1 MMMIRGGLTPVQA
14 KRTKRY
20 SCEGDIHDPEE
31 TWEALM
37 KVFRSV
43 AKKEDDLPSTHR
55 AGDAPVNNSN
65 IMREGVTRFSTTQA
79 PSEERVLALTLFLKC
94 VVTALILSMLSY
106 YFITRVE
113 LVSGVLY
120 P

>member
-1 MMMIRGGLTPVQA
+1 M
-14 KRTKRY
+14 
-20 SCEGDIHDPEE
+20 
-31 TWEALM
+31 TWETLM
-37 KVFRSV
+37 KVFRWA
-43 AKKEDDLPSTHR
+43 AKKEGDLPSTHR
-55 AGDAPVNNSN
+55 AGGAPVNNSSV
-65 IMREGVTRFSTTQA
+65 MREGVRRSSTTQT
-79 PSEERVLALTLFLKC
+79 PSEEKMLALTLFLKC

>member
-1 MMMIRGGLTPVQA
+1 
-14 KRTKRY
+14 
-20 SCEGDIHDPEE
+20 
-31 TWEALM
+31 M
-37 KVFRSV
+37 KVFRWV
-43 AKKEDDLPSTHR
+43 AKKEGDLPSTCR
-55 AGDAPVNNSN
+55 AGEAPVDNSGV
-65 IMREGVTRFSTTQA
+65 MREGFKRSSTTRT
-79 PSEERVLALTLFLKC
+79 PPEEMMLALTLVLKC

>member
-1 MMMIRGGLTPVQA
+1 MP
-14 KRTKRY
+14 
-20 SCEGDIHDPEE
+20 
-31 TWEALM
+31 WEILM

-43 AKKEDDLPSTHR
+43 AKKEGDIPSTHR
-55 AGDAPVNNSN
+55 AGEAPVNNSSV
-65 IMREGVTRFSTTQA
+65 IREGVTRSSTTQTPA
-79 PSEERVLALTLFLKC
+79 EEKMLALTLFLKC

>member
-1 MMMIRGGLTPVQA
+1 M
-14 KRTKRY
+14 
-20 SCEGDIHDPEE
+20 
-31 TWEALM
+31 TWESLM
-37 KVFRSV
+37 KAFRRV
-43 AKKEDDLPSTHR
+43 AKKEGDLPSPYR
-55 AGDAPVNNSN
+55 AGDAPVSDSGV
-65 IMREGVTRFSTTQA
+65 MREGFKRSSTTRT
-79 PSEERVLALTLFLKC
+79 PPEEMMFALRLFLKC

>member
-1 MMMIRGGLTPVQA
+1 
-14 KRTKRY
+14 
-20 SCEGDIHDPEE
+20 
-31 TWEALM
+31 
-37 KVFRSV
+37 
-43 AKKEDDLPSTHR
+43 
-55 AGDAPVNNSN
+55 
-65 IMREGVTRFSTTQA
+65 MREGFKRSSTTRT
-79 PSEERVLALTLFLKC
+79 PPEEMMFALRLFLKC